1 MRVQSVTFGLGL
13 LLVQAAVSPSA
24 QAASVVFKSSA
35 NTDFATAVSN
45 PTNGPSQLVA
55 VSRSVGDGGRVTTF
69 LGYYYTDPSGC
80 FFSGYGTIPNQSFS
94 FNAGSASLYLDTSTL
109 PEGTLAYY
117 TTCPDADPPTGV
129 IQVTWTATGSTRTA
143 GASSSTYGNTTF
155 RYTGTTLQNIVD
167 MSGSLFGTA
176 LVDPYSLSYTSALHQ
191 NVIVIEH
198 N

>member
-1 MRVQSVTFGLGL
+1 MRAQSVTFGLGL

-24 QAASVVFKSSA
+24 QAASVMRFPA
-35 NTDFATAVSN
+35 NTDFAVALSN

-55 VSRSVGDGGRVTTF
+55 VSRSVGDGGGVTTF

-80 FFSGYGTIPNQSFS
+80 FFSASGTIPNQSFS

-117 TTCPDADPPTGV
+117 TTCPDANLPTGV

-143 GASSSTYGNTTF
+143 GGSTSTF
-155 RYTGTTLQNIVD
+155 ENITFHYTGTTLTNIVD
-167 MSGSLFGTA
+167 MSGSLFGTT
-176 LVDPYSLSYTSALHQ
+176 LVDPNSFSYTSALHQ
-191 NVIVIEH
+191 NVIRIEH

>member
-1 MRVQSVTFGLGL
+1 MRVQGVMFGLGL

-35 NTDFATAVSN
+35 NTDFATAISN

-55 VSRSVGDGGRVTTF
+55 VSRSAGDGGGVTTF
-69 LGYYYTDPSGC
+69 LGFYYTDPSGC
-80 FFSGYGTIPNQSFS
+80 FFSGYGTIPNRYFRL
-94 FNAGSASLYLDTSTL
+94 NAGSASLYLDTSTL

-143 GASSSTYGNTTF
+143 PATTPTRKLDKSCLGRSASRISVMKTV
-155 RYTGTTLQNIVD
+155 GT
-167 MSGSLFGTA
+167 
-176 LVDPYSLSYTSALHQ
+176 P
-191 NVIVIEH
+191 
-198 N
+198 